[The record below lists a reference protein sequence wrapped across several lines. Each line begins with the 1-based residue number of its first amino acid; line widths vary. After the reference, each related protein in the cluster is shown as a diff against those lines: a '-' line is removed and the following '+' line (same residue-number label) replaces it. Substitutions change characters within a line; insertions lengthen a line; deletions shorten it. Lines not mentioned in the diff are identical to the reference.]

1 MTPPYKTLLIDDEK
15 LAVKRLARLLI
26 EHEDTIE
33 IIGEAYNGAEGLQLI
48 EALRPD
54 LIFLDIEM
62 PVLNGFEMLSQLT
75 YIPTVVF
82 ATAFEAYA
90 IRAFEENAIDY
101 LLKPVEKERLQLTLQ
116 KLGKLSSQ
124 PFDYNRQLMQLIAQ
138 FKPKKDLISI
148 PVKTGER
155 ILLIRLE
162 EITHF
167 EAEDKY
173 VYLNTADNKKYLID
187 YTLATLEDK
196 LPAHFIRTSR
206 STIINRMYIKE
217 IQKYFSGRY
226 VMLLNDRAQTKIT
239 SGLSYA
245 DKVRRLLEI

>member
-1 MTPPYKTLLIDDEK
+1 MTSPYRTLLIDDEK
-15 LAVKRLARLLI
+15 LAVKRLARLLS
-26 EHEDTIE
+26 EHEDRVE
-33 IIGEAYNGAEGLQLI
+33 IIGEAYNGVEGLQMI
-48 EALRPD
+48 ELLKPD

-62 PVLNGFEMLSQLT
+62 PVLNGFEMLSKLNHM
-75 YIPTVVF
+75 PTVVF

-101 LLKPVEKERLQLTLQ
+101 LLKPVEKERLQLTI
-116 KLGKLSSQ
+116 GKLARMVSHTA
-124 PFDYNRQLMQLIAQ
+124 DYNRQLLQLIAQ

-162 EITHF
+162 DITYF

-187 YTLATLEDK
+187 YTLAVLEEK
-196 LPAHFIRTSR
+196 LPPNFIRTSR
-206 STIINRMYIKE
+206 STIINRLYIKE

-226 VMLLNDRAQTKIT
+226 VVLLTDKAQTKIT

-245 DKVRRLLEI
+245 DKVRSLLEI